1 LNEPD
6 LAGSFWP
13 SRQQKLLLRAALN
26 TDESAAHAWRE
37 LRPQFD
43 FDRLEPGSFP
53 LLPLVHRRLE
63 RLGINDPYV
72 PRLAGISRRTWY
84 LNQLRLDAIPPA
96 LGVLEEVAA
105 EPIVVCGWEL
115 PAHYYGGDFS
125 LRPVDALNVLVR
137 SDRVDASLRALAEA
151 GWIAGRRAV
160 GGQIRLVDA
169 AGRICIVDTRV
180 AREFSV
186 PERGIEAANV
196 WAETIDISLGGI
208 RARALSPSD
217 ELLRVCLHGARASA
231 FPNLVWL
238 ADAVA
243 VLRADETAVD
253 WQRILRQTLR
263 LRAMLR
269 LRDALVYLRRE
280 LNTAVPDSL
289 IHELEAT
296 SPRWR
301 ETLAHKQAG
310 RSPRLVAARFL
321 QVTSDRALPLAV
333 AAAGTF
339 LRDELGLKR
348 RTDVPLEVA
357 RRAAM
362 RVRTRPAGAMQRPRV
377 GAE

>member
-1 LNEPD
+1 VNEPD
-6 LAGSFWP
+6 LVGSFWP
-13 SRQQKLLLRAALN
+13 SRQQKLLLRVALN
-26 TDESAAHAWRE
+26 GDESAAHAWRE

-43 FDRLEPGSFP
+43 LDRLELGSFP

-63 RLGINDPYV
+63 RLDIDDPYV

-84 LNQLRLDAIPPA
+84 LNQLQLDALAPA

-105 EPIVVCGWEL
+105 EPIVVGGWEL

-137 SDRVDASLRALAEA
+137 SDRIDASVRALAEA
-151 GWIAGRRAV
+151 GWTAGRRAA
-160 GGQIRLVDA
+160 GGQRRLVDA
-169 AGRICIVDTRV
+169 AGRICIVDARV
-180 AREFSV
+180 AREFSIL
-186 PERGIEAANV
+186 ERGVEVADV
-196 WAETIDISLGGI
+196 WAETIDISLGSI
-208 RARALSPSD
+208 RTRALSPSD

-231 FPNLVWL
+231 FPNVMWV
-238 ADAVA
+238 ADAFA
-243 VLRADETAVD
+243 VLRADESAVD
-253 WQRILRQTLR
+253 WERILHQTLR

-280 LNTAVPDSL
+280 LNAAVPDRL

-296 SPRWR
+296 PPRWR

-321 QVTSDRALPLAV
+321 QVTSDRTLPLAV

-362 RVRTRPAGAMQRPRV
+362 RVRNRPDGAMQRPRV